1 MTSPKRRRDE
11 SRSPASK
18 DAKKLKVE
26 SDTNGGVGDMAIVAG
41 GEGESGV
48 TNGTDVD
55 GVVNGVDT
63 NGVTNGVDTNGAVNN
78 HNASV
83 STTAPISASVTP
95 PPRSTTSVSPTKKNG
110 PLAEVQNV
118 FGASAE
124 LSAVGREKSVWILT
138 NTEALFGEVS
148 DEEWKMY
155 ADKVAGALAMLRREW
170 LELEDKRRQLTGGR
184 KRRKA

>member
-1 MTSPKRRRDE
+1 MRWFIYHHYHQSLLNIIMTSPKRRRDE

-26 SDTNGGVGDMAIVAG
+26 DDGTPDMNGG
-41 GEGESGV
+41 
-48 TNGTDVD
+48 
-55 GVVNGVDT
+55 T
-63 NGVTNGVDTNGAVNN
+63 NGVGHEMNGVTADLNGV
-78 HNASV
+78 
-83 STTAPISASVTP
+83 TADLNGVVPDIGDVGRGTP
-95 PPRSTTSVSPTKKNG
+95 PPIARSTASVSPTKKNG

-118 FGASAE
+118 FGATSE
-124 LSAVGREKSVWILT
+124 LSAVGRDKSVWILA
-138 NTEALFGEVS
+138 NTEALFGDLP
-148 DEEWKMY
+148 DEEWKQY